1 MDSAN
6 AIMNC
11 YILKNFKLLIRS
23 PLEVKSLHLLS
34 TFGGCIFNGFGEKN
48 IRKLPR
54 EILSVDLN
62 NFL

>member
-6 AIMNC
+6 AVMNC
-11 YILKNFKLLIRS
+11 YMLKNFKILIRS
-23 PLEVKSLHLLS
+23 PLDVKYLHLLS
-34 TFGGCIFNGFGEKN
+34 TFGGCSFNGLGENN

-62 NFL
+62 TFL

>member
-11 YILKNFKLLIRS
+11 YMSKNFKILIRS
-23 PLEVKSLHLLS
+23 PLDVKSLHLIS
-34 TFGGCIFNGFGEKN
+34 TFGGCIFNGLREKN

-54 EILSVDLN
+54 EILSVETHM
-62 NFL
+62 